1 MTLLSFH
8 VNNKEAADAQRWAD
22 RLGITRSELLRDSL
36 RRYLGRL
43 ESEGEA
49 NRWQA
54 QPLTD
59 AESIL
64 GEIADWGKTEDWSD
78 WTDAKAGS
86 S

>member
-54 QPLTD
+54 RPLTD
-59 AESIL
+59 GESIL
-64 GEIADWGKTEDWSD
+64 GEIADWGKMEDWSD